1 MEIKKRD
8 VKVIILSGKAR
19 AGKDTTAI
27 FMKDYY
33 ESKDLKVVILQ
44 YSNSFKEYTKKITGW
59 DGSDETKPREFL
71 QMLGTSII
79 REKIDEEFVIKRM
92 IQDIEVYSYFYDVV
106 IISDARV
113 VKEIEMIRDNFS
125 RVTSINILRP
135 DYESGLSSEQKNHIT
150 ETELDEYNDFD
161 YVLYNDKGLD
171 ELKDKASKLASE
183 I

>member
-1 MEIKKRD
+1 
-8 VKVIILSGKAR
+8 
-19 AGKDTTAI
+19 
-27 FMKDYY
+27 
-33 ESKDLKVVILQ
+33 
-44 YSNSFKEYTKKITGW
+44 
-59 DGSDETKPREFL
+59 
-71 QMLGTSII
+71 
-79 REKIDEEFVIKRM
+79 
-92 IQDIEVYSYFYDVV
+92 
-106 IISDARV
+106 
-113 VKEIEMIRDNFS
+113 MIRDNFS

>member
-1 MEIKKRD
+1 MEIKKKD

-33 ESKDLKVVILQ
+33 ESKGLEVVILQ
-44 YSNSFKEYTKKITGW
+44 YASSFKEYTKKITGW